1 MLQEEA
7 QSRLS
12 VMNFLSEAAL
22 DYPNAISFAS
32 GRPAQQFFD
41 LDGWLAEI
49 PRYRD
54 HVVRQ
59 QNSNAETVGGL
70 LAQYGRAAGIINEL
84 VAEQISADHGVPCS
98 GEQVIVMNGCQEAL
112 ALCLQA
118 LCREPGDVALAR
130 NPTYI
135 GATGAADCAGIPLIP
150 IEEDDGADFSAA
162 LVRTIAAELAQGR
175 QPRALYLIPDFDNP
189 TGVVMS
195 ESDRLATL
203 ALCERYRIAIL
214 EDNPYGMFRFEGK
227 APPALAALD
236 EYGVVLHLGTY
247 SKTICPAVRVGFA
260 VIPDMLFGSAAASRA
275 FRTELGE
282 RRSYV
287 TVNTSQINQ
296 AMVAGILLREGG
308 SLKRFIQPSCDFYHR
323 NRDTLLGALDA
334 HLGAV
339 RDRVTW
345 NRPEGGFFLSLRLP
359 FSFGRAEMVTCASD
373 YDVLTTPMTFF
384 SLDGTH
390 TESVRLSFSNVSE
403 DEIRRGIAA
412 FASYVRHRI
421 GTA

>member
-1 MLQEEA
+1 MLHAEV

-22 DYPNAISFAS
+22 DYPNAVSFAS

-41 LDGWLAEI
+41 LDGWLQEI
-49 PRYRD
+49 PRFRD

-59 QNSNAETVGGL
+59 TGSDAATVGGL

-84 VAEQISADHGVPCS
+84 VAAQISADHRVTCTS
-98 GEQVIVMNGCQEAL
+98 EQVIVMSGCQEAL
-112 ALCLQA
+112 ALCLQS
-118 LCREPGDVALAR
+118 LCREPGDVALSR

-135 GATGAADCAGIPLIP
+135 GATGAADCAGISLLP
-150 IEEDDGADFSAA
+150 IDEREGDDFPIALARSISA
-162 LVRTIAAELAQGR
+162 VLAQGR
-175 QPRALYLIPDFDNP
+175 RPRALYLIPDFDNP

-195 ESDRLATL
+195 ERDRLATL
-203 ALCERYRIAIL
+203 ALCETHRIAVL

-236 EYGVVLHLGTY
+236 EYGVVIHLGTY

-260 VIPDMLFGSAAASRA
+260 VIPDELFGSTTASRA
-275 FRTELGE
+275 LKTELGE
-282 RRSYV
+282 RRSYM

-296 AMVAGILLREGG
+296 AMVGGILLREGG
-308 SLKRFIQPSCDFYHR
+308 SLARFIQPSCEFYRR
-323 NRDTLLGALDA
+323 NRDALLDALDA
-334 HLGAV
+334 NLGSV

-359 FSFGRAEMVTCASD
+359 FPFVRDDMLTCARE
-373 YDVLTTPMTFF
+373 YDVLTMPMTFF
-384 SLDGTH
+384 SLDDTQRD
-390 TESVRLSFSNVSE
+390 SVRLSFSNVSE
-403 DEIRRGIAA
+403 AQIRTGIEA
-412 FASYVRHRI
+412 FASYVRSRLEEL
-421 GTA
+421 

>member
-1 MLQEEA
+1 MLQQET

-41 LDGWLAEI
+41 LDGWLGEI

-59 QNSNAETVGGL
+59 QRSNAETVGGL
-70 LAQYGRAAGIINEL
+70 LAQYGRAAGIVNEL
-84 VAEQISADHGVPCS
+84 VADQISADHGVACT
-98 GEQVIVMNGCQEAL
+98 GEQVVVMNGCQEAL

-118 LCREPGDVALAR
+118 LCREPGDVALSR

-135 GATGAADCAGIPLIP
+135 GATGAADCAGIPLVP
-150 IEEDDGADFSAA
+150 IDEDHGEDFPAA
-162 LVRTIAAELAQGR
+162 LARTIASELADGR
-175 QPRALYLIPDFDNP
+175 QPRALYLIPEFDNP
-189 TGVVMS
+189 TGVVLS

-214 EDNPYGMFRFEGK
+214 EDNPYGMFRFEGN

-260 VIPDMLFGSAAASRA
+260 VIPDTLFGSAAASRA
-275 FRTELGE
+275 LKTELGE

-296 AMVAGILLREGG
+296 AIVGGILLREGG
-308 SLKRFIQPSCDFYHR
+308 SLKRFIRPSCDFYHR
-323 NRDTLLGALDA
+323 NRDTLLAALET

-359 FSFGRAEMVTCASD
+359 FSFMRDDMLRCASE
-373 YDVLTTPMTFF
+373 YDVLTMPMTFF
-384 SLDGTH
+384 SLDGTQRD
-390 TESVRLSFSNVSE
+390 SVRLSFSNVSE

-412 FASYVRHRI
+412 FASYVRHRLEP
-421 GTA
+421 